1 MLNTMPRMAA
11 RCFSTD
17 EVVHV
22 IKDIPG
28 DGDESNKEN
37 TIREEGDSEVHPDNN
52 GGSESDYPE

>member
-1 MLNTMPRMAA
+1 MPRMAA